1 MGSIVIK
8 IKAMGVCAYLL
19 AKIKQIIKAYNCQ
32 WCSYCW
38 YI

>member
-1 MGSIVIK
+1 MGYYNYSHRP
-8 IKAMGVCAYLL
+8 MGVCAYLL